1 MGFRTLEITRPAE
14 IHMKNGQMHIEQEAG
29 EVAIPL
35 EDISVITCIGPNI
48 RISTMGLIQLT
59 EYGILLQCIDEKY
72 MPKAILTSCESNS
85 RQALVM
91 NKQIELS
98 IGSRDELWRQI
109 IVAKIENQ

>member
-59 EYGILLQCIDEKY
+59 EYEYYYNVSMKNICRRRYL
-72 MPKAILTSCESNS
+72 PHVKAIQDRHL
-85 RQALVM
+85 L
-91 NKQIELS
+91 
-98 IGSRDELWRQI
+98 
-109 IVAKIENQ
+109 